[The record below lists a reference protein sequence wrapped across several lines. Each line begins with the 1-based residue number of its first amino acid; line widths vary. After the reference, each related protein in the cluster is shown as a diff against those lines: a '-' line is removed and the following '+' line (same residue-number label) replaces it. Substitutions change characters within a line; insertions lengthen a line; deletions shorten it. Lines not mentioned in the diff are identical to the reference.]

1 MAKKKAK
8 SKAKA
13 KEVETTGSEVEIDL
27 EKVLKNFDP
36 GDDWIAVIKV
46 TNDQTKQRAVQD
58 LGQAMQKLSQEDLI
72 ELVTVRNDLQEDLD
86 KCYASI
92 LKSQFEDDIH
102 KGVKVMR
109 ERNLKLIEMA
119 TLMLN
124 AIADK
129 KDPAWAE
136 SNKEKVEEATAD

>member
-1 MAKKKAK
+1 MAKRKTKA
-8 SKAKA
+8 KAKA
-13 KEVETTGSEVEIDL
+13 KEATTTGSKVEMDL
-27 EKVLKNFDP
+27 DVLLKNFDP

-58 LGQAMQKLSQEDLI
+58 LGQAMKKLSQDDLI
-72 ELVTVRNDLQEDLD
+72 ELVTVRKDLQGDLD

-124 AIADK
+124 AIASD

-136 SNKEKVEEATAD
+136 SNREKEETIAD

>member
-1 MAKKKAK
+1 MAKKKAET
-8 SKAKA
+8 
-13 KEVETTGSEVEIDL
+13 KEAATTGSEKVEIDL
-27 EKVLKNFDP
+27 DTVLKGFDP
-36 GDDWIAVIKV
+36 GDDWVAVIKV

-58 LGQAMQKLSQEDLI
+58 LGQAMQKLSQDDLV
-72 ELVTVRNDLQEDLD
+72 ELVKVRKDLQEDLD

-124 AIADK
+124 AIAGK
-129 KDPAWAE
+129 KDPAWAK
-136 SNKEKVEEATAD
+136 SNEEKEEATAE